1 MSAVTTPEAVAKTRG
16 VPPKGAS
23 EAAETAGLVTPRFL
37 GDRPR
42 NRWVSLALRV
52 LVPFGLLALWWW
64 LSASETVSDDVL
76 ASPGSVVTAF
86 RELWETGQLTD
97 YAAASL
103 KRAGLGVLFGAGAGV
118 LLGLVSGF
126 SRLGEELID
135 TTMQMKRVVPFLAL
149 VPLFI
154 SWFGVGETFKIVL
167 IAVSASAPM
176 YAYTYLGVRGVDR
189 KVVEAARGFG
199 LTGPRLALTLVL
211 PSALPNILMGLR
223 ISLGISLT
231 ALIAAEQ
238 VGTTE
243 GIGYLVSLGQQYYR
257 PDYMILCVVLYA
269 LLGLVVDAAIR
280 LVERVA
286 MPWRRHLTLR

>member
-1 MSAVTTPEAVAKTRG
+1 MSVATTPRPTKS
-16 VPPKGAS
+16 PPDS
-23 EAAETAGLVTPRFL
+23 DDTDTSGLVTPRFL

-42 NRWVSLALRV
+42 SRWVSFAVRAL
-52 LVPFGLLALWWW
+52 LPAGLLALWWW
-64 LSASETVSDDVL
+64 LSASGRVDRNVL
-76 ASPGSVVTAF
+76 ASPGSVVAAF
-86 RELWETGQLTD
+86 RELWETGQLAD
-97 YAAASL
+97 YTEASA
-103 KRAGLGVLFGAGAGV
+103 KRVGLGVLFGAGSGLV
-118 LLGLVSGF
+118 LGLVSGF

-154 SWFGVGETFKIVL
+154 SWFGVDETFKIVL

-199 LTGPRLALTLVL
+199 LTGPRLALTVVL
-211 PSALPNILMGLR
+211 PGALPNILMGLR

-243 GIGYLVSLGQQYYR
+243 GIGYLVSLAQQYYR
-257 PDYMILCVVLYA
+257 PDYMVLCIVLYA
-269 LLGLVVDAAIR
+269 LLGLAVDSLIR
-280 LVERVA
+280 LVERTA
-286 MPWRRHLTLR
+286 MPWQRHLTMR